1 MPKGGH
7 NKRPTKLKIAEG
19 TANVTRLIDDE
30 FEPTLMTYV
39 PEPPAHYI
47 DKVKRSWKRVA
58 QELLDAGI
66 LYSIDMDLLEN
77 YCDAFNMQQ
86 QLLEDINVN
95 GLKMDGKF
103 GEMANPALVQY
114 QNVTK
119 LMLSIGANLGIGPA
133 NRTKI
138 GGQKKKEDDQL
149 LKLLKNKPTEIR

>member
-1 MPKGGH
+1 
-7 NKRPTKLKIAEG
+7 
-19 TANVTRLIDDE
+19 
-30 FEPTLMTYV
+30 
-39 PEPPAHYI
+39 
-47 DKVKRSWKRVA
+47 
-58 QELLDAGI
+58 
-66 LYSIDMDLLEN
+66 
-77 YCDAFNMQQ
+77 MQQ